1 MAQTVTDPV
10 APPPEAPP
18 IDESRGPGLVERV
31 QTRLRDEPALI
42 GLAVIVLVWF
52 VVFERLVWNRHDV
65 FATFDFDLGHH
76 DQAIWLLSRGKGF
89 ITVSGMPVLGHHFTV
104 AYFALAPLYW
114 LGGGPQLL
122 IVLQNAALALA
133 AVPIYLL
140 ARDRLQNA
148 WWALAL
154 AAVWLL
160 NPSVQWLAWETW
172 HPETMAIP
180 FFLGAYLMATR
191 QRWTPYWLL
200 LVAAMAWKED
210 IAIAVGVLGIVMA
223 IRGQRRIGLL
233 TLGVAIVW
241 FVVAYGLVMPHLNGG
256 TNHAGTFYGE
266 LGDSPTA
273 IARTM
278 LTEPDVIIDRLTAND
293 ALGYARDL
301 LAPFGFL
308 PLLAPLLLLVAL
320 PQFLANVLTN
330 ANFFYDIRF
339 HYAAII
345 VAVLALATVEGI
357 AWLRHTSW
365 RRFAVGFVG
374 ACALAASVAWGISP
388 ISTQFRTGYWPL
400 DGNARQATLDAAV
413 ATVPDDAAVSAP
425 YNIVPHLAHRTQI
438 YTFPNPF
445 IPHNWG
451 VAGVAPDDP
460 DLDHTPD
467 EVEWIIVDRLSIGPE
482 SREAKLLATLLEQRG
497 VRGRQRH
504 RRHRRRPA
512 GQAARRRDRPG
523 RALGGVVQARRSA
536 ASADSTP
543 LTNRPLLSVEK
554 RLASST
560 ASSMTTATGTSGR
573 SASSNVARR
582 STLRSSTGMRS
593 NRQSVALAAISVS
606 SRSVCAATPW
616 TSAVVSSS
624 GSTICSS
631 SASIGEIPFACAS

>member
-1 MAQTVTDPV
+1 M
-10 APPPEAPP
+10 
-18 IDESRGPGLVERV
+18 
-31 QTRLRDEPALI
+31 QTRVREEPALL
-42 GLAVIVLVWF
+42 GLAVIVFVWF
-52 VVFERLVWNRHDV
+52 VVFERLVANRHAA

-122 IVLQNAALALA
+122 IVLQNAALAVA

-140 ARDRLQNA
+140 ARDRLHNA

-180 FFLGAYLMATR
+180 FFLGAYLMASR
-191 QRWTPYWLL
+191 RRWTAYWLL

-223 IRGQRRIGLL
+223 IRGNRRIGLL
-233 TLGVAIVW
+233 TLGVAVVW

-273 IARTM
+273 IASTM
-278 LTEPDVIIDRLTAND
+278 LTEPDVIIDRLFAND

-308 PLLAPLLLLVAL
+308 PLLAPLLVLVAV
-320 PQFLANVLTN
+320 PQFLANILTN

-357 AWLRHTSW
+357 AWLRRTSW
-365 RRFAVGFVG
+365 RRAAVGFAG

-400 DGNARQATLDAAV
+400 DGNARQATLEAAV
-413 ATVPDDAAVSAP
+413 ATVPGDAAVSAP
-425 YNIVPHLAHRTQI
+425 YNLVPHLAHRTQI

-467 EVEWIIVDRLSIGPE
+467 EVEWIIVDRMSIGPE
-482 SREAKLLATLLEQRG
+482 SREANLLATLLDNGEFE
-497 VRGRQRH
+497 VVS
-504 RRHRRRPA
+504 
-512 GQAARRRDRPG
+512 DTD
-523 RALGGVVQARRSA
+523 GVV
-536 ASADSTP
+536 
-543 LTNRPLLSVEK
+543 
-554 RLASST
+554 
-560 ASSMTTATGTSGR
+560 
-573 SASSNVARR
+573 VARR
-582 STLRSSTGMRS
+582 VKPPVGD
-593 NRQSVALAAISVS
+593 
-606 SRSVCAATPW
+606 
-616 TSAVVSSS
+616 
-624 GSTICSS
+624 
-631 SASIGEIPFACAS
+631 IGPDGHLIE

>member
-1 MAQTVTDPV
+1 MAQTVTDPI
-10 APPPEAPP
+10 APSPEVTPV
-18 IDESRGPGLVERV
+18 DEIRGPGLVERV
-31 QTRLRDEPALI
+31 QTRVRAEPALL
-42 GLAVIVLVWF
+42 GLAVIVFVWF
-52 VVFERLVWNRHDV
+52 VVFERLVANRHAA

-122 IVLQNAALALA
+122 IVLQNAALAVA

-140 ARDRLQNA
+140 ARDRLHNA

-180 FFLGAYLMATR
+180 FFLGAYLMASR
-191 QRWTPYWLL
+191 RRWTAYWLL

-223 IRGQRRIGLL
+223 IRGNRRIGLL
-233 TLGVAIVW
+233 TLGVAVVW

-273 IARTM
+273 IASTM
-278 LTEPDVIIDRLTAND
+278 LTEPDVIIDRLFAND

-308 PLLAPLLLLVAL
+308 PLLAPLLVLVAV
-320 PQFLANVLTN
+320 PQFLANILTN

-357 AWLRHTSW
+357 AWLRRTSW
-365 RRFAVGFVG
+365 RRAAVGFAG

-400 DGNARQATLDAAV
+400 DGNARQATLEDAV
-413 ATVPDDAAVSAP
+413 ATVPGDAAVSAP
-425 YNIVPHLAHRTQI
+425 YNLVPHLAHRTQI

-467 EVEWIIVDRLSIGPE
+467 EVEWIIVDRMSIGPE
-482 SREAKLLATLLEQRG
+482 SREANLLATLLDNGEFE
-497 VRGRQRH
+497 VVS
-504 RRHRRRPA
+504 
-512 GQAARRRDRPG
+512 DTD
-523 RALGGVVQARRSA
+523 GVV
-536 ASADSTP
+536 
-543 LTNRPLLSVEK
+543 
-554 RLASST
+554 
-560 ASSMTTATGTSGR
+560 
-573 SASSNVARR
+573 VARR
-582 STLRSSTGMRS
+582 VKPPVGD
-593 NRQSVALAAISVS
+593 
-606 SRSVCAATPW
+606 
-616 TSAVVSSS
+616 
-624 GSTICSS
+624 
-631 SASIGEIPFACAS
+631 IGPDGHLIE